1 MHGCNTQE
9 NVHCSQPYLDPIQDP
24 LHAISDKVH
33 IFFRALSP
41 LQPSEINRS
50 IYFGTAIRFGEHRSR
65 SCIQSHR
72 LAAGSFPIVSSS
84 SIIISQV
91 ISHSLTLLRS
101 LKRNV
106 PSPPF
111 ALSSLHFS
119 VSSPPFSP
127 FHLRFLFPYLRLLS
141 YI

>member
-1 MHGCNTQE
+1 MHGCNIQE
-9 NVHCSQPYLDPIQDP
+9 NVHCSQSYLDPIQDP
-24 LHAISDKVH
+24 LHAISDKV
-33 IFFRALSP
+33 FRALSP

-50 IYFGTAIRFGEHRSR
+50 IYFGTAIKFGEHRSR
-65 SCIQSHR
+65 FCIQSHR

-106 PSPPF
+106 PSLPF

-127 FHLRFLFPYLRLLS
+127 FHLLFLFPYLRLLS